1 VELLT
6 IAQIAK
12 QLDLPESTVRYYR
25 DRFSEYIPTTGEGRG
40 RRYKGEAVEV
50 FSVIADKLRAGMP
63 ADILEVELRSRFARE
78 MTAEPQSDRSSSTAA
93 MVPAAAFIEVLA
105 RIDGALGTLGELPRV
120 VEEQSREIE
129 GLRRQL
135 DDLTTAATA
144 AATQQQLAEARDRE
158 LLSTVAELR
167 KALETRQAP
176 APWWKRMLGLSPA
189 A

>member
-1 VELLT
+1 MELLT

-25 DRFSEYIPTTGEGRG
+25 DRFSEYVPTTGEGRG
-40 RRYKGEAVEV
+40 RRYRGEAMEV
-50 FSVIADKLRAGMP
+50 FSCIADKLRAGMP
-63 ADILEVELRSRFARE
+63 ADILEGELRSRFARE
-78 MTAEPQSDRSSSTAA
+78 VTAGPQSDRSSSTTA
-93 MVPAAAFIEVLA
+93 MVPAVAFMGILA

-135 DDLTTAATA
+135 DELSTAATA

-167 KALETRQAP
+167 KALEARSEP
-176 APWWKRMLGLSPA
+176 APWWKRLLGVSPA

>member
-1 VELLT
+1 MELLT

-40 RRYKGEAVEV
+40 RRYRGEAVEV
-50 FSVIADKLRAGMP
+50 FRVIADKLRAGMP

-78 MTAEPQSDRSSSTAA
+78 VTAVPQPDRSSSTAA

-105 RIDGALGTLGELPRV
+105 RIDGALGTLGDLPRV
-120 VEEQSREIE
+120 VEAQSQEIE

-135 DDLTTAATA
+135 DDLSTAATA
-144 AATQQQLAEARDRE
+144 AATQKQAAEARDRE

-167 KALETRQAP
+167 KALETRP
-176 APWWKRMLGLSPA
+176 DPIPWWKRMLGLSPA
-189 A
+189 